1 MNGEEFA
8 DLKREA
14 NRLAAN
20 GQSGRAAWG
29 DAGSTIPADAVVFND
44 AVELNSVQNG
54 LSTDW
59 QDLIYQNGSQLNQQ
73 LSVSAGTEKTH
84 VCLAFSNFQE
94 DGLIEGVD
102 YKRYTG
108 RINVDHEISKRFK
121 VGVIHFILTYY

>member
-1 MNGEEFA
+1 MMNGEQFA
-8 DLKREA
+8 NLKREA

-29 DAGSTIPADAVVFND
+29 ADGSTIPDDAVVFND

-59 QDLIYQNGSQLNQQ
+59 QDLIYRQGSQLNNQ
-73 LSVSAGTEKTH
+73 LSVSAGSEKTR
-84 VCLAFSNFQE
+84 VFIAFSNFKE
-94 DGLIEGVD
+94 EGLIEGVD

-108 RINVDHEISKRFK
+108 RINVDHQISKKF
-121 VGVIHFILTYY
+121 